1 MNTHHQLHIA
11 DARDMSALADAS
23 VQLVVTSPPYPMIE
37 MWDEAFAAMDPGI
50 GSALA
55 ENDGRLAFERMHV
68 ALDHVWSECFRVLR
82 PGGLACINI
91 GDATRTMGGDFRLYP
106 NHARILSSMMAIGFD
121 VLPDILWR
129 KPTNAPNKFMGSGM
143 LPAGAY
149 VTYEHEYILVARKG
163 SKRVFRTEADKAV
176 RRKSA
181 FFWEERNLWFSDLW
195 VDLLGTQQQL
205 DTGRNRS
212 AAYPFELPY
221 RLINMFSAYGDTVLD
236 PFVGTGTTMAA
247 ALTAGRSSIGIDRL
261 EALADVVETT
271 MRHASLG
278 AVDVARARLE
288 RHRAF
293 VAERMGAGKAM
304 KHHNEPHDLPVVTAQ
319 EQQMTIMVPTTLE
332 GSKEQGYLALHEV
345 LAAH

>member
-1 MNTHHQLHIA
+1 
-11 DARDMSALADAS
+11 
-23 VQLVVTSPPYPMIE
+23 VVTSPPYPMIE
-37 MWDEAFAAMDPGI
+37 MWDDAFAAMDPNI
-50 GSALA
+50 GEALA
-55 ENDGRLAFERMHV
+55 QEDGRLAFERMHQ
-68 ALDHVWSECFRVLR
+68 ALDQVWAECFRLLR

-163 SKRVFRTEADKAV
+163 GKRVFRTEADRI
-176 RRKSA
+176 RRRQSA

-195 VDLLGTQQQL
+195 VDLLGTQQKL
-205 DTGRNRS
+205 GKGRSRS

-261 EALADVVETT
+261 EELADVVEAT
-271 MRHASLG
+271 MRHAS
-278 AVDVARARLE
+278 AEASDVVRARLE

-293 VAERMGAGKAM
+293 VAQRLGSGKVL
-304 KHHNEPHDLPVVTAQ
+304 KHHNGPHDLPVVTAQ
-319 EQQMTIMVPTTLE
+319 EQILEIAVPFDLQLRGKNLFE
-332 GSKEQGYLALHEV
+332 ARHQRFGCE
-345 LAAH
+345 